1 MTIRCLVL
9 VYLAAVLAGGFLSGC
24 AASQGSGSKGG
35 SGSPEKTEG
44 SGPPGSADAHR
55 PPGSTLSYG
64 GEAVSGELGT
74 YCWVS
79 GCVDK
84 VGIPINEEALSV
96 PAGSSMTFEYGGK
109 KLDSLSAT
117 ADRIGRGN
125 HLERIGRVSVLVSDE
140 GSKGSQ
146 TVRLRSYRSGNRA
159 RIVADL
165 AAGEYAVAVFVRVS
179 QGDAL
184 YGFRVVVE

>member
-1 MTIRCLVL
+1 M
-9 VYLAAVLAGGFLSGC
+9 SG
-24 AASQGSGSKGG
+24 A
-35 SGSPEKTEG
+35 
-44 SGPPGSADAHR
+44 
-55 PPGSTLSYG
+55 
-64 GEAVSGELGT
+64 LGT

-84 VGIPINEEALSV
+84 IGIPVNEEALGV

-117 ADRIGRGN
+117 ADRIGRGS
-125 HLERIGRVSVLVSDE
+125 HLEKIGRVSVLVPDE

-146 TVRLRSYRSGNRA
+146 TVRLQSHRSGNRA

-165 AAGEYAVAVFVRVS
+165 AAGEYAVAVFVRVP

>member
-9 VYLAAVLAGGFLSGC
+9 VFLALALVGGFLSGC
-24 AASQGSGSKGG
+24 AMSQGSGSKSG

-44 SGPPGSADAHR
+44 SGPPGSASAPR

-84 VGIPINEEALSV
+84 IGIPINEGALSV

-109 KLDSLSAT
+109 NLDSLSAT

-125 HLERIGRVSVLVSDE
+125 HLEKIGQVSVLVPDE
-140 GSKGSQ
+140 GSKGQ
-146 TVRLRSYRSGNRA
+146 TIQLRSSRSGNRA

-165 AAGEYAVAVFVRVS
+165 PAGEYAVAVFVRVP